1 MVVCGLAKQ
10 LFVSIAFMALF
21 AMLTM
26 NVHKG
31 TELSRHKRLFNCA
44 RGVCHYHR
52 GNLKPETI
60 RDLMLH
66 LFSSKFE
73 LEQSQLDLVK
83 EYLSP
88 GDAATLEQA

>member
-31 TELSRHKRLFNCA
+31 TELSRHTKQLFVLIACMA
-44 RGVCHYHR
+44 WF
-52 GNLKPETI
+52 
-60 RDLMLH
+60 DMLA
-66 LFSSKFE
+66 LF
-73 LEQSQLDLVK
+73 VWH
-83 EYLSP
+83 
-88 GDAATLEQA
+88 